1 MTAAIQIVMVP
12 IATARAAGGAATVTT
27 SALSGWEIGGSLAG
41 ILSGFAA
48 LVSLLLFIASTNRKN
63 RRDYES
69 ELQRAEDRG
78 AATATDRLAPL
89 LERAQRD
96 ADYYRKAY
104 DEFYRSAVFRLPPS
118 AAPPLDPPNPGGPSR

>member
-69 ELQRAEDRG
+69 ELQRAEARG
-78 AATATDRLAPL
+78 AANATDRLTPML
-89 LERAQRD
+89 TQAQRD
-96 ADYYRKAY
+96 A
-104 DEFYRSAVFRLPPS
+104 EFYR
-118 AAPPLDPPNPGGPSR
+118 AAYFARFSPTAQPLDPPNPGGPST